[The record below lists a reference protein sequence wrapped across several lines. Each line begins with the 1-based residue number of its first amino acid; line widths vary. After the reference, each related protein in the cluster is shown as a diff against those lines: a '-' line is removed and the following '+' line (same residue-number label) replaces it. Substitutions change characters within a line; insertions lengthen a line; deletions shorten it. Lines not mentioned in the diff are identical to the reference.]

1 MAASEL
7 VSPLTM
13 GPRVG
18 DYRAP
23 ITDRPLRIVY
33 VWDADYPWDVR
44 VEKICATLT
53 SAGHDVHI
61 VARNRG
67 WRSTEERLPEATV
80 HRMPPWRAVGQRV
93 DGALGFPAFF
103 SPRWRALLDGVVR
116 RVRPDVII
124 ARDIPLAPTAIW
136 SARRHGIPVVL
147 DVAENYPA
155 MMRMI
160 YEARRQRLVDHV
172 VRNPAAAAAVERY
185 CLFRADRII
194 VVVDEMAERMRRMG
208 VSADRI
214 DVISNTPPRSR
225 AELAPARGSRR
236 PGAPLELVYLGLLE
250 IPRGVKELLD
260 AVALLRD
267 EGCPVQLTVV
277 GTGRDAALFQEQADR
292 LRLGP
297 PMVRFLGYV
306 DRETALAAVEH
317 ADIGVLPHH
326 RNEQWNTS
334 MPNKL
339 FDYMAV
345 GLPVVTSDAIP
356 CVRITHESGAGEV
369 FEAGNA
375 TSLAAAIRRMQS
387 DEARARYGAAGRC
400 AVLERYNW
408 ECEAPNLLQSIARA
422 VPAPAGPA

>member
-1 MAASEL
+1 
-7 VSPLTM
+7 
-13 GPRVG
+13 
-18 DYRAP
+18 
-23 ITDRPLRIVY
+23 
-33 VWDADYPWDVR
+33 VR

-61 VARNRG
+61 VSRNKG
-67 WRSTEERLPEATV
+67 WRPTEERLPEATV
-80 HRMPPWRAVGQRV
+80 HRMPPWRALGQRV

-103 SPRWRALLDGVVR
+103 SPRWRSLLDRTLR
-116 RVRPDVII
+116 RVRPDVVI
-124 ARDIPLAPTAIW
+124 ARDIPLAPTSIW
-136 SARRHGIPVVL
+136 AARRHGIPIVL

-160 YEARRQRLVDHV
+160 YEAGRERLVDHV

-185 CLFRADRII
+185 CLFRADRVI
-194 VVVDEMAERMRRMG
+194 VVVEEMAERMRRMG

-225 AELAPARGSRR
+225 AESAPDRGLRSA
-236 PGAPLELVYLGLLE
+236 GAPLELVYLGLLE
-250 IPRGVKELLD
+250 IPRGLAELLD

-267 EGCPVQLTVV
+267 DGFPVRLTVV
-277 GTGRDAALFQEQADR
+277 GTGRDAALFEERAHR

-297 PMVRFLGYV
+297 PAVRFLGYV

-317 ADIGVLPHH
+317 ADVGVLPHH

-345 GLPVVTSDAIP
+345 GLPVVTSDAVP
-356 CVRITHESGAGEV
+356 CVRITQESGAGEV
-369 FEAGNA
+369 FEAGSA
-375 TSLAAAIRRMQS
+375 ASLAAALRRLGS
-387 DEARARYGAAGRC
+387 AEARARCGSAGRQ

-408 ECEAPNLLQSIARA
+408 ECEAPVLLRSIARA
-422 VPAPAGPA
+422 AHPTAHLA

>member
-1 MAASEL
+1 
-7 VSPLTM
+7 
-13 GPRVG
+13 
-18 DYRAP
+18 
-23 ITDRPLRIVY
+23 
-33 VWDADYPWDVR
+33 
-44 VEKICATLT
+44 
-53 SAGHDVHI
+53 
-61 VARNRG
+61 
-67 WRSTEERLPEATV
+67 
-80 HRMPPWRAVGQRV
+80 
-93 DGALGFPAFF
+93 
-103 SPRWRALLDGVVR
+103 
-116 RVRPDVII
+116 
-124 ARDIPLAPTAIW
+124 
-136 SARRHGIPVVL
+136 
-147 DVAENYPA
+147 
-155 MMRMI
+155 
-160 YEARRQRLVDHV
+160 VDHL

-208 VSADRI
+208 VSPDRI

-225 AELAPARGSRR
+225 AEPAPHRSRGV
-236 PGAPLELVYLGLLE
+236 GEPLELVYLGLLE
-250 IPRGVKELLD
+250 IPRGLAELLD

-267 EGCPVQLTVV
+267 DGFPVRLTVV
-277 GTGRDAALFQEQADR
+277 GTGRDAALFQAQAQR
-292 LRLGP
+292 LRLAP

-356 CVRITHESGAGEV
+356 CVRITRESGAGEV

-375 TSLAAAIRRMQS
+375 AALAAAIRRLGS
-387 DEARARYGAAGRC
+387 AEARARCGAAGRD

-408 ECEAPNLLQSIARA
+408 ECEAPVLLQSIARA
-422 VPAPAGPA
+422 VAAPVRLA